1 MKNKILTLLL
11 SSFAIAANAE
21 LKIQP
26 IIDSVLSH
34 NSELSTMRTQI
45 AAEKAAFASTN
56 NLADPEVEF
65 SHQWGQKG
73 IGNKWGV
80 EASQSFDWP
89 GLYSAR
95 TRANEAALQAMEAEY
110 LARRN
115 ELAYEVRC
123 AITDGAFAMK
133 KVELIERRLQ
143 LYDSLQ
149 VVFQNGADKG
159 EISILDV
166 NKLKIERLRLKS
178 RYDESWLS
186 FEEAYAKLTTLAGGL
201 AMNDVSEFSDYPEMQ
216 LLSSAVYIERAKAS
230 SPDLAYARSLNQAEN
245 VNLDVVKKSGLPGFT
260 VGYTHEYEMGDHFN
274 GFKVGVTL
282 PLFSNRHKR
291 AEIMARKEV
300 IADRIRGKESE
311 IEGEIKGDCR
321 TVNALDREIAAYRDV
336 LKSNDNPRLLKIA
349 YEARHISLMDF
360 LLEMNYFIEAEES
373 LIDLQLRREQIM
385 NRLLRY

>member
-11 SSFAIAANAE
+11 TSFAISANAE

-26 IIDSVLSH
+26 IIDSVLNH
-34 NSELSTMRTQI
+34 NSELSTMRARI
-45 AAEKAAFASTN
+45 AAEKASFASVN
-56 NLADPEVEF
+56 NLDDPEVEF

-73 IGNKWGV
+73 IGNKWEI

-89 GLYSAR
+89 GLYTAR
-95 TRANEAALQAMEAEY
+95 TRAGNAALQAMDAEY
-110 LARRN
+110 SARRN

-123 AITDGAFAMK
+123 AITDGAFAIK
-133 KVELIERRLQ
+133 KVKLIERQ
-143 LYDSLQ
+143 LELFDSLQ
-149 VVFQNGADKG
+149 VVVQNGADKG

-186 FEEAYAKLTTLAGGL
+186 FEEAYAKLTSLAGGMAL
-201 AMNDVSEFSDYPEMQ
+201 NDVSDFTEYPEMP
-216 LLSSAVYIERAKAS
+216 LLSSTIYIERAKATS
-230 SPDLAYARSLNQAEN
+230 QDLAYSRALDQAEN
-245 VNLDVVKKSGLPGFT
+245 ANLEVVKKSALPGFT

-274 GFKVGVTL
+274 GLKVGVTL
-282 PLFSNRHKR
+282 PIFSNRHKR
-291 AEIMARKEV
+291 AEIVARKEV
-300 IADRIRGKESE
+300 IADRIRGKEAE

-321 TVNALDREIAAYRDV
+321 TVSSLDREIAAYRDV
-336 LKSNDNPRLLKIA
+336 LRSNNNPRLLKIA